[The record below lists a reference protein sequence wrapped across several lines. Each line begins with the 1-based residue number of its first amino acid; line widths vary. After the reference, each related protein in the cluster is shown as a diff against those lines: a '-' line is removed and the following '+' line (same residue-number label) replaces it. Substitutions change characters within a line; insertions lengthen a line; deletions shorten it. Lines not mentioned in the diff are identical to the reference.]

1 MTSSFVKN
9 PYTPERDTSSGSGCS
24 VAPVPV
30 SKDERQRASEVRCC
44 IFGDIVVDR
53 VNDDWPGVETRL
65 RPTWHGQ
72 TGR

>member
-30 SKDERQRASEVRCC
+30 SKHERQKDIEVRIC
-44 IFGDIVVDR
+44 IFGDIVIDR
-53 VNDDWPGVETRL
+53 VNDDWPRVKTRL
-65 RPTWHGQ
+65 TPTWYGQ